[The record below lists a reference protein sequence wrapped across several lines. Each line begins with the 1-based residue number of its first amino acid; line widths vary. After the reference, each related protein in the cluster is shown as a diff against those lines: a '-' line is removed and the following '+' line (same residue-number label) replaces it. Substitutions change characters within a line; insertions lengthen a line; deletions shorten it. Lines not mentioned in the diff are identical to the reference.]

1 MLFRSVV
8 AERNALRD
16 ENKAL
21 QELLNRRNDEVDF
34 LRQQLAAEGISVP
47 KRGDEVDLGSVAFGS
62 RDYDV
67 ACDAAAR
74 RLLPPKLALAT
85 EDFRSVLAEEEEN
98 HAMAC
103 ELMGLDNVVVGFVVH
118 AHITEMLW
126 LAAGTRIAAEA
137 LHARALRD
145 IGQFDYRR
153 LVERVNA
160 LAVATGLMRR
170 FIERRLDARLPE
182 NEDARY
188 YVTSGAYWRLDYMIP
203 GPEVTVAGLV
213 LRPTNFVYQW
223 HSNLNLDEM
232 VRYVG
237 YGRFGTAA
245 TMVSHVSAAARDD
258 ERVGAQPLY
267 EP

>member
-1 MLFRSVV
+1 
-8 AERNALRD
+8 
-16 ENKAL
+16 
-21 QELLNRRNDEVDF
+21 
-34 LRQQLAAEGISVP
+34 
-47 KRGDEVDLGSVAFGS
+47 
-62 RDYDV
+62 
-67 ACDAAAR
+67 
-74 RLLPPKLALAT
+74 
-85 EDFRSVLAEEEEN
+85 
-98 HAMAC
+98 MAC
-103 ELMGLDNVVVGFVVH
+103 ELMGLDNVVLRFVVH

-126 LAAGTRIAAEA
+126 LATGTRIAAEA

-153 LVERVNA
+153 LVKRVNA

-188 YVTSGAYWRLDYMIP
+188 YVESGAYWWLDYMIP

-223 HSNLNLDEM
+223 HTNLNLAEM